1 MNNEPI
7 FEKSPESPLRTNIE
21 QPNEFSDQPINESQ
35 SQSEADYSKAI
46 FYDEN
51 PDVRKAELMERL
63 KVKSKI
69 LQYQQTF
76 PDELLAYNY
85 KMNQLDQFSTE
96 DLRVFLDEV
105 KIVVSQ
111 RNSTGLAKFAYFS
124 AVDVIEKI
132 GCKIGYD
139 IKGFKNIL
147 NANPE
152 IHKCLNEIALE
163 YADMIYVSP
172 HIRLS
177 FLTLS
182 VATNLYQMKKVE
194 NVVEKE
200 IQKKIP
206 DDIREMYNDL

>member
-1 MNNEPI
+1 MNSEPI
-7 FEKSPESPLRTNIE
+7 FENTTEFPLRTNIE
-21 QPNEFSDQPINESQ
+21 QPNEFSEQPINQ
-35 SQSEADYSKAI
+35 PQTQTQDDYSKAI
-46 FYDEN
+46 FYSED
-51 PDVRKAELMERL
+51 PDVRKGELMERL

-96 DLRVFLDEV
+96 DLRVFLDEI
-105 KIVVSQ
+105 KIAVSQ

-124 AVDVIEKI
+124 AADVIEKI

-163 YADMIYVSP
+163 YADNIYVSP
-172 HIRLS
+172 HVRLS
-177 FLTLS
+177 FITLS
-182 VATNLYQMKKVE
+182 VATNLYQIKKVE

-206 DDIREMYNDL
+206 DDIKEMYNDL